1 VKTNRS
7 VQLDFLEINLSRAVS
22 EGSLLDEV
30 SRLLQVD
37 RATFWNWNWPEES
50 PEQLLVNVSYVVDD
64 EPTYP
69 LLLSLNF
76 NRPLAVSL
84 GFEVELGYALARHF
98 DCTVLVS
105 DPSDS
110 ADGLLQIQP
119 TGDVA
124 ACVLG
129 EDSQGHPSYQFVAGL
144 SGPYNQVIN
153 QLRELAL

>member
-1 VKTNRS
+1 MTKE
-7 VQLDFLEINLSRAVS
+7 LDFLEINLSRAIP
-22 EGSLLDEV
+22 EGPLLDEV
-30 SRLLQVD
+30 SQLLQVD
-37 RATFWNWNWPEES
+37 RATFWNWNWPEEA

-64 EPTYP
+64 EPAYP
-69 LLLSLNF
+69 LLLSLSF
-76 NRPLAVSL
+76 NRPLAVPL

-98 DCTVLVS
+98 DCAVLVS

-129 EDSQGHPSYQFVAGL
+129 EDSQGRPSYRLVAGL
-144 SGPYNQVIN
+144 SGPYHQVIS
-153 QLRELAL
+153 QLRELAP